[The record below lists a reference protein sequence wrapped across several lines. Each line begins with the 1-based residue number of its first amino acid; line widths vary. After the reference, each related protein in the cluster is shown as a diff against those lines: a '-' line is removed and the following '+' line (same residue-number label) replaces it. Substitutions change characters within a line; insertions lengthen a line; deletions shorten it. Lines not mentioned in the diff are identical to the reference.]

1 MDMTA
6 SFGTST
12 SDGDRRAANG
22 RTEEDRIVLGED
34 EAWAAV
40 TERDRRFDGLF
51 VYAVTTTGIYCR
63 PSCPARRP
71 YRENVSFFPT
81 ADEAEMAG
89 HRACRRCH
97 PDRPHGSGAQ
107 RAVEEARAFLDAH
120 LDEKVTLKLLAS
132 HTDFSASHLQRVFKR
147 YIGVSPREYQNMRR
161 LQAFKNNVGAEC
173 DVLEATF
180 EAGFGSS
187 RALYEQANEVF
198 GMTPGSYRRG
208 GDGYVIRFTT
218 LTSDFGIILVAAT
231 EQGVCT
237 VSLGDNEAT
246 LEKDLGREYFKATA
260 IERDDQRLRHWV
272 EPVVRY
278 LDGIH
283 AHPTVPLDLQGTDFQ
298 RRVWRLLQ
306 KIPYGETR
314 SYGEIADML
323 GQPKAARAVAQACAS
338 NAVALVVPCHRV
350 VRKDGEAG
358 GYRWGIG
365 RRKRLLELERRGRVH
380 SR

>member
-1 MDMTA
+1 MTA
-6 SFGTST
+6 SFETSI
-12 SDGDRRAANG
+12 SNGDQRAANG
-22 RTEEDRIVLGED
+22 RTEEDIIVLGED

-40 TERDRRFDGLF
+40 SEHDQRFDGLF
-51 VYAVTTTGIYCR
+51 VYAVATTGIYCR

-71 YRENVSFFPT
+71 NRENVTFFPT
-81 ADEAEMAG
+81 PEKAEIAG

-97 PDRPHGSGAQ
+97 PDRQHGSAAQ
-107 RAVEEARAFLDAH
+107 GAVEEARAYLEAH
-120 LDEKVTLKLLAS
+120 LDENVTLKLLAS
-132 HTDFSASHLQRVFKR
+132 HTEFSAAHLQRAFKR
-147 YIGVSPREYQNMRR
+147 FVGVSPKEYQNMRR
-161 LQAFKNNVGAEC
+161 LEAFKNNVGAEC

-187 RALYEQANEVF
+187 RALYERAKEGL

-208 GDGYVIRFTT
+208 GDGYVVRFTT
-218 LTSDFGIILVAAT
+218 LTSDFGTILVAAT

-237 VSLGDNEAT
+237 VSLGDSEAS
-246 LEKDLGREYFKATA
+246 LEKDLRREYFKATA
-260 IERDDQRLRHWV
+260 IERDDRGLGPWV

-283 AHPTVPLDLQGTDFQ
+283 THPTVPLDVQGTDFQ

-314 SYGEIADML
+314 SYGEIAEML

-338 NAVALVVPCHRV
+338 NAVALVIPCHRV
-350 VRKDGEAG
+350 VRKDGEAS

-365 RRKRLLELERRGRVH
+365 WKKRLLELERRGRVH